1 MYMQAFN
8 EHTSAWVVL
17 IIVASSVVVGNLLE
31 VLQDPPSGHNSL
43 VLHRLSSERVSLMSS
58 YRLSSENNDNSYNQV
73 EYTDHRGEC

>member
-73 EYTDHRGEC
+73 EYTGHRGEC